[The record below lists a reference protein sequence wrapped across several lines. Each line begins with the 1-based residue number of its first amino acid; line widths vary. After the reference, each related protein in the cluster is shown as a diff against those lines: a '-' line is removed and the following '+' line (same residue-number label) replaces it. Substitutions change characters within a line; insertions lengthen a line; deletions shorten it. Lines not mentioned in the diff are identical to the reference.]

1 MQGSAAHTAA
11 PGGSEGHGA
20 SHASVRDYVIGFA
33 LSIILTA
40 VPFGLVMAGTIP
52 ASTAV
57 PICLALAVVQ
67 IVVHLVYFLHMNRA
81 SSRSWNMAAL
91 IFTVV
96 VVAILGA
103 GTIWVMY
110 HLNLNMM
117 PGMMPNDAT

>member
-11 PGGSEGHGA
+11 PGGSEDHGA
-20 SHASVRDYVIGFA
+20 SHASVRDYVIGFV
-33 LSIILTA
+33 LSIVLTA

-52 ASTAV
+52 AATAV

-67 IVVHLVYFLHMNRA
+67 IVVHLVYFLHMNRS

-91 IFTVV
+91 VFTVV

-110 HLNLNMM
+110 HLNLNMN
-117 PGMMPNDAT
+117 PGMMPTDAT